1 MTNRV
6 DSNFGHLDTSPL
18 VPTGTGNSSARK
30 SNLLNS
36 PQNQAWLKK
45 LKQEK
50 QFSGESSQAQHKRI
64 SGGDNVYPQ

>member
-6 DSNFGHLDTSPL
+6 NSNFGHLDSSPL
-18 VPTGTGNSSARK
+18 VPTGAGNSSARK
-30 SNLLNS
+30 SNLMNS

-50 QFSGESSQAQHKRI
+50 QFSGESSQVQHQRL
-64 SGGDNVYPQ
+64 SSGDNLDPQ